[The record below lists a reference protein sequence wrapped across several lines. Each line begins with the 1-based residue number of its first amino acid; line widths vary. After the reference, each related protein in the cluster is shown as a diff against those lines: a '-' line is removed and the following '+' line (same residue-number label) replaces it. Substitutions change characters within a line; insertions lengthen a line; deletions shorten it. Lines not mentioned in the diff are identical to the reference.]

1 MKPWT
6 IPGCLC
12 LSVFLHIMSGPALAE
27 STGIRITEMTVT
39 SKIFKGNPVDS
50 IKRIST
56 SSVKALY
63 CFTRIDSSTDE
74 ETSVRHVWY
83 HDGEKVGEYALPVKA
98 RGWRTYSKK
107 FIAKDEVGTWRVE
120 AQDREGNV
128 LRSVDFR
135 MN

>member
-6 IPGCLC
+6 IMGCLC
-12 LSVFLHIMSGPALAE
+12 MVVFLHIVSGPAHAE
-27 STGIRITEMTVT
+27 KADIRITEMTVT

-56 SSVKALY
+56 FSVKALY

-74 ETSVRHVWY
+74 ETYVKHVWY
-83 HDGEKVGEYALPVKA
+83 HDGEKVGEYDLPVKA

-107 FIAKDEVGTWRVE
+107 FIAKDETGSWRVE
-120 AQDREGNV
+120 AQDREGKV
-128 LRSVDFR
+128 LSSVNFR